1 MLSSLVAAFGT
12 MLPTPATSIM
22 FCVELMGAAAFVSH
36 AFIAYTGMIIQ
47 LGLAGTTANLVFTSV
62 AEYTLIHDD
71 GIFPGYLLE
80 TQVWKNN
87 AVALLFGI
95 CTPVCLV
102 IPYFIFAGI
111 TKLSVKKLKFYI
123 ESKLG
128 KELRMVIMTT
138 IGGAIYGLIGW
149 ILPLTVGDGG
159 YQMQQVIKHGSQ
171 IPVSVLVL
179 SSYAKMLC
187 YWVSNDT
194 GFVGGIFH
202 PLLMISLLFG
212 RMIIQVTNV
221 SEILGVAVSFI
232 LLAAA
237 FTPLP
242 FSMFL
247 LDIAL
252 FNLKAYDQV
261 AIFLAIIIAHLF
273 TTGLGIPQAFFGL
286 MTRGKGSEENDNVS
300 SIKDD
305 CKDNRVSEEEE
316 EEEEEDWKED
326 VP

>member
-123 ESKLG
+123 ETKLG

-159 YQMQQVIKHGSQ
+159 YQMQQVIKNGNQ
-171 IPVSVLVL
+171 IPVPILLL

-273 TTGLGIPQAFFGL
+273 TTGLGIPQAFFSI
-286 MTRGKGSEENDNVS
+286 MTRGKDSSEENDNVS
-300 SIKDD
+300 SINDD
-305 CKDNRVSEEEE
+305 CKDNRVSEEE
-316 EEEEEDWKED
+316 DWKED

>member
-1 MLSSLVAAFGT
+1 
-12 MLPTPATSIM
+12 
-22 FCVELMGAAAFVSH
+22 
-36 AFIAYTGMIIQ
+36 
-47 LGLAGTTANLVFTSV
+47 
-62 AEYTLIHDD
+62 
-71 GIFPGYLLE
+71 
-80 TQVWKNN
+80 
-87 AVALLFGI
+87 
-95 CTPVCLV
+95 
-102 IPYFIFAGI
+102 
-111 TKLSVKKLKFYI
+111 
-123 ESKLG
+123 LG

-159 YQMQQVIKHGSQ
+159 YQMQQVIKNGSQ

-252 FNLKAYDQV
+252 FNLKSYDQV

-273 TTGLGIPQAFFGL
+273 TTGLGIPQAFFGI
-286 MTRGKGSEENDNVS
+286 MTKGKDS
-300 SIKDD
+300 SN
-305 CKDNRVSEEEE
+305 CKENRVS
-316 EEEEEDWKED
+316 EEEEDWKED
-326 VP
+326 IP